1 MPNRA
6 IRYIG
11 LAIAISVCAGLI
23 IHFNRPAYGRCDF
36 YDRADTLDGGT
47 KNMNGVW
54 YRFKLCGTGGND
66 QDATDDNIELSVFSE
81 NGELLARRYFSV
93 NWYHGDSSHPPL
105 RYEGNLVRYIDLTD
119 ESNIKK
125 HLMIPP
131 SKWDWLRARLPLF

>member
-11 LAIAISVCAGLI
+11 LTIAIYICAGLI
-23 IHFNRPAYGRCDF
+23 IHFSRPAYGRCDF
-36 YDRADTLDGGT
+36 YARADTLDGR
-47 KNMNGVW
+47 KKKMNGALH
-54 YRFKLCGTGGND
+54 RFKMSGTVGHD